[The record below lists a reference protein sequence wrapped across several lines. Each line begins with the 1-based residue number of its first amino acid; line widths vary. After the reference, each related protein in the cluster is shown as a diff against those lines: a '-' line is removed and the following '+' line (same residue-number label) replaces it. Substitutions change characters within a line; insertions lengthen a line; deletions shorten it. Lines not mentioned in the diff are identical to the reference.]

1 MKPREQMAALD
12 IAELN
17 NKKIM
22 EEKIIKKLLTKNSVD
37 DLTDALVN
45 VMRYSDN
52 SVEYPEVENAE
63 PDDGVIAEWFYPI
76 YNGTN
81 DFSELT
87 AILMYTR
94 QETKFSEIG
103 ELMLGI
109 ALTEMKHYAKL
120 GDLIRALG
128 GKITQRYTTE
138 YVKTG
143 STPRKALE
151 KAISSE
157 VSTIKF
163 YNELLDK
170 ISQVK
175 ETKTTL
181 IAQQLIN
188 KLIADEEVHKVLL
201 SEALSEFSVEEEE
214 KKQELKDKINE

>member
-1 MKPREQMAALD
+1 MKLRERMAVLV
-12 IAELN
+12 IAELSSREN
-17 NKKIM
+17 M
-22 EEKIIKKLLTKNSVD
+22 EEKVIKKLLTKNAVD

-45 VMRYSDN
+45 VIRYSDS

-120 GDLIRALG
+120 ADLIRALG

-157 VSTIKF
+157 ISTIKF
-163 YNELLDK
+163 YSELQEK

-181 IAQQLIN
+181 IAQQLIS
-188 KLIADEEVHKVLL
+188 KLMADEEVHKNLL
-201 SEALSEFSVEEEE
+201 SAALSEFSVEEEE
-214 KKQELKDKINE
+214 KKQELKEKINE

>member
-1 MKPREQMAALD
+1 MD
-12 IAELN
+12 T
-17 NKKIM
+17 
-22 EEKIIKKLLTKNSVD
+22 KIIKKLLTKNSVD
-37 DLTDALVN
+37 DLTDALLN

-52 SVEYPEVENAE
+52 TVEYPEVDNAE

-87 AILMYTR
+87 AILMYTQ

-103 ELMLGI
+103 ELVLGI
-109 ALTEMKHYAKL
+109 ALVEMKHYAKL

-128 GKITQRYTTE
+128 GKLTQRYSSE
-138 YVKTG
+138 YVKAG

-157 VSTIKF
+157 IATIKF
-163 YNELLDK
+163 YNELREK

-175 ETKTTL
+175 ETQTTL
-181 IAQQLIN
+181 IAQQLIS
-188 KLIADEEVHKVLL
+188 KLIADEEVHKTLL
-201 SEALSEFSVEEEE
+201 SEALTNFSVEEEE
-214 KKQELKDKINE
+214 KKRELNDKINE

>member
-1 MKPREQMAALD
+1 
-12 IAELN
+12 
-17 NKKIM
+17 M
-22 EEKIIKKLLTKNSVD
+22 EEKIIKKPQGKNNVD
-37 DLTDALVN
+37 DLTNALLS
-45 VMRYSDN
+45 VMRYADN
-52 SVEYPEVENAE
+52 SVEYPEVGNAE

-76 YNGTN
+76 FNGTN

-87 AILMYTR
+87 AIVMYTR
-94 QETKFSEIG
+94 QETKFNEIG
-103 ELMLGI
+103 ELVLGI
-109 ALTEMKHYAKL
+109 ALVEMKHYAKL

-143 STPRKALE
+143 SSPRKALE

-157 VSTIKF
+157 IATIKF
-163 YNELLDK
+163 YTELRDK

-181 IAQQLIN
+181 IAQQLIS
-188 KLIADEEVHKVLL
+188 KLIADEEVHKTLL

>member
-1 MKPREQMAALD
+1 
-12 IAELN
+12 
-17 NKKIM
+17 M
-22 EEKIIKKLLTKNSVD
+22 EEKIIKKPQGKNNVD
-37 DLTDALVN
+37 DLTNALLS
-45 VMRYSDN
+45 VMRYADN

-87 AILMYTR
+87 AIVMYTR
-94 QETKFSEIG
+94 QETKFNEIG
-103 ELMLGI
+103 ELALGI
-109 ALTEMKHYAKL
+109 ALVEMKHYAKL

-143 STPRKALE
+143 SSPRKALE

-157 VSTIKF
+157 IATIKF
-163 YNELLDK
+163 YTELRDK

-181 IAQQLIN
+181 IAQQLIS
-188 KLIADEEVHKVLL
+188 KLIADEEVHKTLL

>member
-1 MKPREQMAALD
+1 
-12 IAELN
+12 
-17 NKKIM
+17 M
-22 EEKIIKKLLTKNSVD
+22 EEKIIKKPQGKNNVD
-37 DLTDALVN
+37 DLTNALLS
-45 VMRYSDN
+45 VMRYADN

-76 YNGTN
+76 FNGTN

-87 AILMYTR
+87 AIVMYTR
-94 QETKFSEIG
+94 QETKFNEIG
-103 ELMLGI
+103 ELVLGI
-109 ALTEMKHYAKL
+109 ALVEMKHYAKL

-143 STPRKALE
+143 SSPRKALE

-157 VSTIKF
+157 IATIKF
-163 YNELLDK
+163 YTELRDK

-181 IAQQLIN
+181 IAQQLIS
-188 KLIADEEVHKVLL
+188 KLIADEEVHKTLL